1 MSNSIRV
8 KIILAEN
15 LLRRPFTADGPISLE
30 GMFEVGYPNRASM
43 SRHARRHRQGQ
54 RGTCQR
60 HRPASIRAPRLAASK
75 KHMRRSNTKL
85 ATPGG

>member
-43 SRHARRHRQGQ
+43 SRHAREFA
-54 RGTCQR
+54 
-60 HRPASIRAPRLAASK
+60 RPDLAASK

>member
-43 SRHARRHRQGQ
+43 SRHAREF
-54 RGTCQR
+54 
-60 HRPASIRAPRLAASK
+60 ARLAASK